1 MPNPL
6 DLGGCRYLVTGA
18 ASGIGQATARLASS
32 LGAKVSCLDRDG
44 PGLETTMRLL
54 EGEDH
59 GAECSDLADT
69 AAIPALIT
77 RLVERFG
84 TLNGLVHA
92 AGVPCVVPLRQLT
105 LEQTRHVMAVNADA
119 ALELSR
125 CFVSR
130 RVFSGTKGSIV
141 FVSSVLGVVGS
152 SAAAAYSLSKGAVN
166 ALMRSL
172 AVELAPRRIRV
183 NCVAPGFVRTPMLEK
198 ARRTWTTSQ
207 DAQVEALH
215 PLGYGK
221 PEDIAAAIA
230 FLLAETGSWI
240 TGTVLVVDGG
250 YTAQ

>member
-6 DLGGCRYLVTGA
+6 DLSGCRYLVSGA

-32 LGAKVSCLDRDG
+32 LGARVICLDRDG
-44 PGLETTMRLL
+44 AGLEATMRLL

-59 GAECSDLADT
+59 GAECFDLADT
-69 AAIPALIT
+69 AAIPVLVARI
-77 RLVERFG
+77 VERFG
-84 TLNGLVHA
+84 VLNGLVHA

-105 LEQTRHVMAVNADA
+105 PEQARHVMVVNVDA

-152 SAAAAYSLSKGAVN
+152 PAAAAYSLSKGAVI
-166 ALMRSL
+166 ALARSL
-172 AVELAPRRIRV
+172 AVELAPRRVRV
-183 NCVAPGFVRTPMLEK
+183 NCVAPGFVRTPMLDK
-198 ARRTWTTSQ
+198 LRRTWTAAQ

-215 PLGYGK
+215 PLGFGT
-221 PEDIAAAIA
+221 PESVAGAIV

-240 TGTVLVVDGG
+240 TGTTLVVDGG